1 MAAVAGAT
9 AEVVAAGATADDV
22 KRPARVMDNASP
34 RAVAKDGMARTGGT
48 HDSARDAVAC
58 DPVSRDGVSRDTGSS
73 TVELALLMPI
83 VLAVLL
89 LVVQLA
95 LVFHARQIADGAA
108 RVGARVARAA
118 GVGDSSGNWQAEAE
132 TQAQARIALIGKKV
146 LENASVQAWQE
157 GDQRGVTVTGNVTA
171 AIPLLPGMNFT
182 ISARSGGPIECFR
195 PDDGT
200 GDCQ

>member
-1 MAAVAGAT
+1 
-9 AEVVAAGATADDV
+9 
-22 KRPARVMDNASP
+22 
-34 RAVAKDGMARTGGT
+34 
-48 HDSARDAVAC
+48 
-58 DPVSRDGVSRDTGSS
+58 
-73 TVELALLMPI
+73 
-83 VLAVLL
+83 VLL

-118 GVGDSSGNWQAEAE
+118 GVGEGAGNWQAAAE
-132 TQAQARIALIGKKV
+132 SQAQARIALVGKKV
-146 LENASVQAWQE
+146 LENATVQAWQE
-157 GDQRGVTVTGNVTA
+157 GDQRGVTVTGNVAA

-182 ISARSGGPIECFR
+182 IKARSGGPIECFR